1 MLFPTVFGEDL
12 MDDYMN
18 DWDELSREIE
28 REFPKKNPLYGRHA
42 KDIMRTDVKQK
53 DGKYMIDV
61 DLPGFK
67 KDEINLSLDNGY
79 INIQTSKSL
88 DRDEKDKKGNVIR
101 RERYSGNMAR
111 SFYVGDDMKQE
122 DVHAK
127 YEDGV
132 LHIELP
138 DKAPE
143 QKKLNEAKTIAIEG

>member
-67 KDEINLSLDNGY
+67 KDEINLTLDNGY

-101 RERYSGNMAR
+101 RERYAGNMAR
-111 SFYVGDDMKQE
+111 SFYVGDDMKLE

>member
-101 RERYSGNMAR
+101 RERYAGNMAR

>member
-1 MLFPTVFGEDL
+1 
-12 MDDYMN
+12 MN

-101 RERYSGNMAR
+101 RERYAGNMAR

>member
-28 REFPKKNPLYGRHA
+28 REFLKKNPLYGRHA

>member
-88 DRDEKDKKGNVIR
+88 DRYEKDKKGNVIR

>member
-88 DRDEKDKKGNVIR
+88 DKDEKDKKGNVIR

>member
-143 QKKLNEAKTIAIEG
+143 QKKLNETKTIAIEG

>member
-18 DWDELSREIE
+18 DWDELSRKIE

-79 INIQTSKSL
+79 LNIQTSKSL
-88 DRDEKDKKGNVIR
+88 DKDEKDKKGNVIR
-101 RERYSGNMAR
+101 RERYAGNMAR

-143 QKKLNEAKTIAIEG
+143 QKKLNESKTIAIEG

>member
-79 INIQTSKSL
+79 LNIQTSKSL
-88 DRDEKDKKGNVIR
+88 DKDEKDKKGNVIR
-101 RERYSGNMAR
+101 RERYAGNMAR

-143 QKKLNEAKTIAIEG
+143 QKKLNESKTIAIEG